1 MKTICFETFNNIQ
14 NTISKGSKQILNLYH
29 CLIQWYGTILL
40 SDVKNNLHVIEYY
53 NITIFAPPKLGNCS
67 LNVTGKTVFNTEF
80 LTAANVHPV
89 QLDLYS

>member
-1 MKTICFETFNNIQ
+1 M
-14 NTISKGSKQILNLYH
+14 NLYH
-29 CLIQWYGTILL
+29 CLIQWYGAILL

-53 NITIFAPPKLGNCS
+53 NITIFAPPKLRNCS

-89 QLDLYS
+89 HRLIFINNNIYNV

>member
-1 MKTICFETFNNIQ
+1 MFTLY
-14 NTISKGSKQILNLYH
+14 SKQILNLYH
-29 CLIQWYGTILL
+29 CLIQWYGTSLL

-89 QLDLYS
+89 HRLIFINNNIYNV